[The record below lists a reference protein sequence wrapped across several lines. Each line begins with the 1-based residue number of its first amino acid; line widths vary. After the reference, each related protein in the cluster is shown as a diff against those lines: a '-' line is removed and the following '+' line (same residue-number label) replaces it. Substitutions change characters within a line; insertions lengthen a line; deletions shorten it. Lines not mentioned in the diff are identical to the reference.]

1 MIKKI
6 LCFEFFNLFRLIHW
20 YHYGAGKFS
29 CQEVI
34 IKDAKYVSK
43 TKVSAEIF
51 SPNLEE
57 DYKIDLQVAASD

>member
-6 LCFEFFNLFRLIHW
+6 STFELFNLFRLINW

-34 IKDAKYVSK
+34 IREAKYVSK

-51 SPNLEE
+51 SSNLE
-57 DYKIDLQVAASD
+57 DGYKIDLQVAASD